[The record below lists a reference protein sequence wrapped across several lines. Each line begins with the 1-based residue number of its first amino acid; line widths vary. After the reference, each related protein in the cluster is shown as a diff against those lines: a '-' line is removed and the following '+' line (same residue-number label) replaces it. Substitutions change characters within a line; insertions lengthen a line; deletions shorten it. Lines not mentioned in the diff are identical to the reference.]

1 MYLFIGINAIEK
13 SIKHELYF
21 ILNHILF
28 SFVYIC
34 VSFHIQYILYLCIEI
49 DTCILTSNI
58 FTNVFNMLDF
68 CSGMHMIAVLYG

>member
-34 VSFHIQYILYLCIEI
+34 VSFHIQYIFVYRDRYMHTYIKYI
-49 DTCILTSNI
+49 YKH
-58 FTNVFNMLDF
+58 VFNMLDF
-68 CSGMHMIAVLYG
+68 CSGMHTIAVLYG